1 VSGAIR
7 RTLLCLA
14 GAAWCASCGPKSAVQ
29 SPPSSSFDPDSIPEA
44 FAHSTAALM
53 WPGATRGWQI
63 TPEGDLYDGE
73 VQVHVEAVS
82 GTVTAPAPKVIAY
95 EGRWLPVAHWWRRSG
110 DVEWRFEGV
119 AFPEPAPRD
128 SQLVA
133 SLAVS
138 ASNHGTS
145 PQPAR
150 LTLSLAPP
158 PRDPIFVAFDAPE
171 IPSPAFTWGAS
182 GKDTVYAWADEAK
195 PGTSWAREWTL
206 APGES
211 RTVRVLLPSYP
222 KSADEIR
229 KLARAPHAERVEASR
244 TYWTQVLE
252 RGTHFALGDPEVESA
267 LAAARVLLLSCRERR
282 GPNWLPIGGPF
293 HYRDIWLRDGARLI
307 AALSVTGHTAEARE
321 LAEGFMRFQWPQ
333 GAFLSQRG
341 QPDGSGQAVWAF
353 EQAMLRP
360 APAESLSRYVDAAR
374 RTWKWWEWQR
384 EFGRQS
390 GWPFGLMLPYADPR
404 DAELAVAQMVGTDA
418 WALAGYRST
427 ARLMRAAGLDAEA
440 AGVDQTRERYA
451 ADFVAALDRTQSRDI
466 PASWQQVGRD
476 WGNLAAG
483 WPCEALPPGHPRLL
497 ALAMRAW
504 KEAGHVGL
512 VTYGHRDSLH
522 GYVGAD
528 LGTWALIAG
537 RRADADS
544 VLEALLHWRNAS
556 GAAAE
561 LFARNGDFGRNLPPH
576 PTSAAALIALTRNA
590 LLFDD
595 GDTLALTM
603 GARERWWR
611 GARVE
616 RAPTRW
622 GNIDLEFRHQGDQ
635 AIWHW
640 TPVSVWTALTL
651 PPRTVMAG
659 HPSPPLMRRSD
670 TVLMAPPGT
679 REARVALRP
688 LPAPR

>member
-1 VSGAIR
+1 MLTG
-7 RTLLCLA
+7 T
-14 GAAWCASCGPKSAVQ
+14 
-29 SPPSSSFDPDSIPEA
+29 
-44 FAHSTAALM
+44 
-53 WPGATRGWQI
+53 TRAWQI
-63 TPEGDLYDGE
+63 TPEGYFYDGE
-73 VQVHVEAVS
+73 VKVRVEATS
-82 GTVTAPAPKVIAY
+82 GAAVAPAPKAIAY
-95 EGRWLPVAHWWRRSG
+95 EDRWLPVAHWWRRSA
-110 DVEWRFEGV
+110 DIEWRFEGA

-133 SLAVS
+133 SVEIRATNRGPS
-138 ASNHGTS
+138 TA
-145 PQPAR
+145 PAR
-150 LTLSLAPP
+150 LALSLHSPDP
-158 PRDPIFVAFDAPE
+158 DPIFVAYDAPE
-171 IPSPAFTWGAS
+171 TPTPPLAWGA
-182 GKDTVYAWADEAK
+182 GGPDTLYAWAESAK
-195 PGTSWAREWTL
+195 PDSVLIAEWSL
-206 APGES
+206 APGET
-211 RTVRVLLPSYP
+211 RTLRILLPTYP
-222 KSADEIR
+222 QRASDIR
-229 KLARAPHAERVEASR
+229 KLAGVSHARRAADVREFWKR
-244 TYWTQVLE
+244 TLE
-252 RGTHFALGDPEVESA
+252 QGTHFTLGDPEVESA

-360 APAESLSRYVDAAR
+360 APAESLSRYVNAAR

-384 EFGRQS
+384 NFGRES

-404 DAELAVAQMVGTDA
+404 DAELVVAQMVGTDA

-451 ADFVAALDRTQSRDI
+451 ADFVAALDRTKSRDI

-476 WGNLAAG
+476 WGNLAVG
-483 WPCEALPPGHPRLL
+483 WPCAALPPGHPRLA
-497 ALAMRAW
+497 ALAARAW
-504 KEAGHVGL
+504 NDAGHVGL

-556 GAAAE
+556 GA
-561 LFARNGDFGRNLPPH
+561 
-576 PTSAAALIALTRNA
+576 
-590 LLFDD
+590 
-595 GDTLALTM
+595 
-603 GARERWWR
+603 
-611 GARVE
+611 
-616 RAPTRW
+616 
-622 GNIDLEFRHQGDQ
+622 
-635 AIWHW
+635 
-640 TPVSVWTALTL
+640 
-651 PPRTVMAG
+651 
-659 HPSPPLMRRSD
+659 
-670 TVLMAPPGT
+670 
-679 REARVALRP
+679 
-688 LPAPR
+688 